1 MRTEKLPALVP
12 RKVEFCPAAD
22 SSSESSPKADDLT
35 ANLRLF
41 RSASPKSME
50 DKLFVTVLS
59 KVEMSADFH

>member
-1 MRTEKLPALVP
+1 M
-12 RKVEFCPAAD
+12 EFWPAAE

-41 RSASPKSME
+41 RSPSPKSME
-50 DKLFVTVLS
+50 DKLLVTVLS